1 MVEVLLEGLPARVE
15 EATVLNWLFE
25 EGDTVKEGD
34 ELVEVQSSEGN
45 LTIAANASGVLA
57 EVYYDEG
64 EIVARGEVLCTI
76 DDEEAEMDDP
86 GRDEE

>member
-1 MVEVLLEGLPARVE
+1 LEGLSARVE

-45 LTIAANASGVLA
+45 LTILANSAGVLA

-76 DDEEAEMDDP
+76 DDEESEMDDP
-86 GRDEE
+86 GRDDE